1 MAFKDASIGMHVGS
15 GGGGGL
21 VVINDD
27 SSTKAQIRANSYFIT
42 RPPLATEPAAHRT
55 YGALVSF
62 IQKQQKGD
70 GGVVCFAIGS
80 DGGGNPGVLTLSS
93 ANIVQYTN
101 GS

>member
-15 GGGGGL
+15 GGGGGI

-27 SSTKAQIRANSYFIT
+27 TELVATIRNNAYFAT

-62 IQKQQKGD
+62 IQKQQRGD
-70 GGVVCFAIGS
+70 GGVVFFPIGS
-80 DGGGNPGVLTLSS
+80 NGGGNAGVLTLSS
-93 ANIVQYTN
+93 ANIVQYTA
-101 GS
+101 GT